1 VVFSDFPAE
10 LLSLDRTGTISR
22 LRGKWEVKAD
32 KIEFDIEPTSE
43 FSGCLRTFDIFKNRV
58 SGKLTISFFRD
69 NGDVLGLFE
78 KAD

>member
-43 FSGCLRTFDIFKNRV
+43 FTGLRTCDIFKNRV